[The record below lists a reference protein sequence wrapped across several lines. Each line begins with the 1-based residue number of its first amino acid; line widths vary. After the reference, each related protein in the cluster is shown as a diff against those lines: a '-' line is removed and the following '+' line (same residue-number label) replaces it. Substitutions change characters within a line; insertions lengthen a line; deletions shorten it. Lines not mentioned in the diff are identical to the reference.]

1 MLENLINKNLFIRGI
16 FYLITSLVIF
26 IFKEQLSSLFSKVLI
41 IIGFIYGTIIIWDWY
56 NDRYDKDYKKL
67 IVGLLVFCVSIFM
80 LFSTTN
86 TVNILTLVISGF
98 FILDGMTKLKNKDE
112 LNPITKILGIV
123 IPIISGIFFIIFKID
138 TMEQLMTL
146 FSIFLFVNGLIN
158 VNIIEFIINI
168 LRKE

>member
-1 MLENLINKNLFIRGI
+1 MLFR
-16 FYLITSLVIF
+16 S
-26 IFKEQLSSLFSKVLI
+26 
-41 IIGFIYGTIIIWDWY
+41 
-56 NDRYDKDYKKL
+56 
-67 IVGLLVFCVSIFM
+67 
-80 LFSTTN
+80 FSTTN

-98 FILDGMTKLKNKDE
+98 FILDGMTKLKNKEE

>member
-26 IFKEQLSSLFSKVLI
+26 IFKEQLSTLFSKVLI

-98 FILDGMTKLKNKDE
+98 FILDGMTKLKNKE
-112 LNPITKILGIV
+112 EINPITKIVGIV
-123 IPIISGIFFIIFKID
+123 IPIISGIFFIVFKID

-158 VNIIEFIINI
+158 VNIIELIINI
-168 LRKE
+168 TRKE

>member
-98 FILDGMTKLKNKDE
+98 FILDGMTKLKNKE
-112 LNPITKILGIV
+112 EINPITKIVGIV
-123 IPIISGIFFIIFKID
+123 IPIISGIFFIVFKID

-158 VNIIEFIINI
+158 VNIIELIINI
-168 LRKE
+168 TRKE